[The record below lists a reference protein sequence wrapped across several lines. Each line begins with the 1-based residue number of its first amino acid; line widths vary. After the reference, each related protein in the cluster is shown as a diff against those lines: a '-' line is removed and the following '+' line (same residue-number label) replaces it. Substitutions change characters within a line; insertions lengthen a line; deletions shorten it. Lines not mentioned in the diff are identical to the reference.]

1 MKIEGTTIS
10 FDLYEV
16 LREATPV
23 QAADIAD
30 ALSLHDAVRKNVV
43 DSIVE
48 GATAMQSGPTWDEA
62 DAEHKRILDAL
73 PQMEQDRIARLER
86 KAARAA
92 EKIAKLEAII
102 SACWALC
109 DDTHDVTETYA
120 VRKFDLRKA
129 LEG

>member
-1 MKIEGTTIS
+1 MNITGTTIS

-16 LREATPV
+16 LRGATPV

-30 ALSLHDAVRKNVV
+30 ALSLHGAVRKNVI

-48 GATAMQSGPTWDEA
+48 GATTMQSGPAWDEA
-62 DAEHKRILDAL
+62 DAEHKRILEAL

-86 KAARAA
+86 KAAQAA

-102 SACWALC
+102 RTCQRLC
-109 DDTHDVTETYA
+109 DDGPGYVETYS
-120 VRKFDLRKA
+120 VRKVDLRKA